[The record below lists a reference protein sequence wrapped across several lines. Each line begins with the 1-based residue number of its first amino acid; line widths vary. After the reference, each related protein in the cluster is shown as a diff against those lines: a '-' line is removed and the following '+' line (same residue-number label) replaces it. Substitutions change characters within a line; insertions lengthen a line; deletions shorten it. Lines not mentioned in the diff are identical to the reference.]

1 MSSAEPTH
9 FACPIC
15 TSSKGRWVTESN
27 GLRVARCIDCGHGYV
42 WPVPVTDFLDSI
54 YDEAY
59 YKGGHGSFGFTDYAS
74 LEPARR
80 RMFARYL
87 VRIESMTSVGRILDV
102 GCANGD
108 FLKMARDRGWRVC
121 GADPSA
127 ARPQVEAKGIEL
139 VGTTVHDAQVE
150 AGSLDVIT
158 FWDVLEHVT
167 DPVADLS
174 RAAELLRPNGVIALT
189 VPNSV
194 NLLARISGHRWF
206 GYQTAGEHLQFFTGE
221 SLARALAKSG
231 LAVKL
236 QRPTTWS
243 CTIGYL
249 ADRAGLY
256 LGPPGRMARAMLS
269 SPRVA
274 SAVVDMPQ
282 INQLA
287 VGVRAPDSTPVAQ
300 GATPGSAATT
310 ATTRRSVRA

>member
-1 MSSAEPTH
+1 
-9 FACPIC
+9 
-15 TSSKGRWVTESN
+15 
-27 GLRVARCIDCGHGYV
+27 
-42 WPVPVTDFLDSI
+42 
-54 YDEAY
+54 
-59 YKGGHGSFGFTDYAS
+59 
-74 LEPARR
+74 
-80 RMFARYL
+80 MFARYL